1 MAGLQPAFLFPLVAS
16 TQDKKMRMIPS
27 VLPFMAVMAA
37 VVVASNYLVQ
47 FPVAYSIGA
56 LNLAD
61 LLTWGA
67 FTYPVAFLVTDLAN
81 RRFGP
86 QAARLV
92 VFCGF
97 IIAVALSV
105 WLASPRI
112 AIASGTA
119 FLMAQLLDVSIFDR
133 LRDRTWWL
141 PPLVS
146 TIIGSCLDTFIFF
159 GLAFSQAA
167 SMIGPGDG
175 FASEV
180 APLLGVLALEA
191 PRWVS
196 WALGDLM
203 VKLLVGLSML
213 VPYGALMPVI
223 ADKARA

>member
-1 MAGLQPAFLFPLVAS
+1 
-16 TQDKKMRMIPS
+16 MRMISP
-27 VLPFMAVMAA
+27 VLPFMAAMAA
-37 VVVASNYLVQ
+37 IVVASNYLVQ
-47 FPVAYSIGA
+47 FPVDASFGA

-67 FTYPVAFLVTDLAN
+67 FTYPVAFLITDLAN

-86 QAARLV
+86 RSARLV

-97 IIAVALSV
+97 VIAVALSV

-133 LRDRTWWL
+133 LREKVWWL

-146 TIIGSCLDTFIFF
+146 TVIGSLLDTFLFF

-167 SMIGPGDG
+167 NIMGAADA
-175 FASEV
+175 FASEA
-180 APLLGVLALEA
+180 APLLGLFAAEA

-203 VKLLVGLSML
+203 VKLAVGIAML
-213 VPYGALMPVI
+213 APYGAMLPVLG
-223 ADKARA
+223 ARARP

>member
-1 MAGLQPAFLFPLVAS
+1 
-16 TQDKKMRMIPS
+16 MRMISP
-27 VLPFMAVMAA
+27 VLPFMAAMAA
-37 VVVASNYLVQ
+37 IVVASNYLVQ
-47 FPVAYSIGA
+47 FPVDARLGA

-67 FTYPVAFLVTDLAN
+67 FTYPVAFLITDLAN

-86 QAARLV
+86 RSARLV

-97 IIAVALSV
+97 VIAVALSV

-119 FLMAQLLDVSIFDR
+119 FLMAQLLDVSLFDR
-133 LRDRTWWL
+133 LREKVWWL

-146 TIIGSCLDTFIFF
+146 TVIGSLLDTFLFF

-167 SMIGPGDG
+167 NIIGPGDA
-175 FASEV
+175 FASEA
-180 APLLGVLALEA
+180 APLLGLFAAEA

-196 WALGDLM
+196 WALGDLT
-203 VKLLVGLSML
+203 VKLAVGIAML
-213 VPYGALMPVI
+213 APYGAMLPVLG
-223 ADKARA
+223 ARARP

>member
-1 MAGLQPAFLFPLVAS
+1 
-16 TQDKKMRMIPS
+16 MRMIFP

-47 FPVAYSIGA
+47 FPVNYTIGG

-86 QAARLV
+86 KAARLV
-92 VFCGF
+92 VFIGF
-97 IIAVALSV
+97 VIAVALSI

-112 AIASGTA
+112 AIASGSA

-133 LRDRTWWL
+133 LRDRVWWL

-146 TIIGSCLDTFIFF
+146 TVIGSVLDTFVFF

-167 SMIGPGDG
+167 GVIGPGDA
-175 FASEV
+175 FASEA
-180 APLLGVLALEA
+180 APLLGLFAAEA

-203 VKLLVGLSML
+203 VKLLVGLAML
-213 VPYGALMPVI
+213 APYGALMPVLG
-223 ADKARA
+223 ARARA

>member
-1 MAGLQPAFLFPLVAS
+1 LLVAS
-16 TQDKKMRMIPS
+16 TQDKKMRMISP
-27 VLPFMAVMAA
+27 VLPFMAAMAA
-37 VVVASNYLVQ
+37 IVVASNYLVQ
-47 FPVAYSIGA
+47 FPVDARLGA

-67 FTYPVAFLVTDLAN
+67 FTYPVAFLITDLAN

-86 QAARLV
+86 RSARLV

-97 IIAVALSV
+97 VIAVALSV

-119 FLMAQLLDVSIFDR
+119 FLMAQLLDVSLFDR
-133 LRDRTWWL
+133 LREKVWWL

-146 TIIGSCLDTFIFF
+146 TVIGSLLDTFLFF

-167 SMIGPGDG
+167 NIIGPGDA
-175 FASEV
+175 FASEA
-180 APLLGVLALEA
+180 APLLGLFAAEA

-196 WALGDLM
+196 WALGDLT
-203 VKLLVGLSML
+203 VKLAVGIAML
-213 VPYGALMPVI
+213 APYGAMLPVLG
-223 ADKARA
+223 ARARP

>member
-1 MAGLQPAFLFPLVAS
+1 
-16 TQDKKMRMIPS
+16 MRMISP
-27 VLPFMAVMAA
+27 VLPFMAAMAA
-37 VVVASNYLVQ
+37 IVVASNYLVQ
-47 FPVAYSIGA
+47 FPVDARLGA

-67 FTYPVAFLVTDLAN
+67 FTYPVAFLITDLAN

-86 QAARLV
+86 RSARLV

-97 IIAVALSV
+97 VIAVALSV

-119 FLMAQLLDVSIFDR
+119 FLMAQLLDVSLFDR
-133 LRDRTWWL
+133 LREKVWWL

-146 TIIGSCLDTFIFF
+146 TVIGSLLDTFLFF

-167 SMIGPGDG
+167 NIIGPGDA
-175 FASEV
+175 FASEA
-180 APLLGVLALEA
+180 APLLGLFAADA

-196 WALGDLM
+196 WALGDLT
-203 VKLLVGLSML
+203 VKLAVGIAML
-213 VPYGALMPVI
+213 APYGAMLPVLG
-223 ADKARA
+223 ARARP